1 MALRSLDNALPIASE
16 RPKKQAKVA
25 EAAPIKKQLADAVA
39 VNDENQ
45 APLPPPSGDSTINY
59 ISSENLAALTDP
71 ETEIQVICC
80 FEPKARICFRGSL
93 IRMFLCSISCWYY
106 SECYNRGQW
115 STLSMDVLE
124 NIGYMEIGCFVL
136 V

>member
-80 FEPKARICFRGSL
+80 FEPKARICFRILLSGCSYVVFL
-93 IRMFLCSISCWYY
+93 VGIIPNVIIVVNGLPYLWMF
-106 SECYNRGQW
+106 
-115 STLSMDVLE
+115 
-124 NIGYMEIGCFVL
+124 
-136 V
+136 